1 MPYQT
6 IYEKLNAVQG
16 EMRPWVFQLVSS
28 QIQKALHYDDRV
40 ALRAFESLFNPAI
53 LYFLSDIQ
61 QFERVESLLVD
72 SAHKEEYLNAI
83 HDAFVSVH
91 GEQWNQEEQQA

>member
-6 IYEKLNAVQG
+6 TYEKLNAVQA
-16 EMRPWVFQLVSS
+16 EMRPWVFQLVSA
-28 QIQKALHYDDRV
+28 QIQKALHYEDRV
-40 ALRAFESLFNPAI
+40 ALHAFESLCNPAI
-53 LYFLSDIQ
+53 LYFLSDVQ
-61 QFERVESLLVD
+61 QFERVESLLAD

-91 GEQWNQEEQQA
+91 GEQWNQEG